1 MKKVVN
7 SLFGYRDPK
16 PDEDFTD
23 VIYTK
28 DEYQK
33 KENELRDL
41 RDQNKN
47 HEKEYDRRVE
57 VCANRYGGGKV
68 MLTLF

>member
-16 PDEDFTD
+16 SDEDFTD

-28 DEYQK
+28 DEYYK
-33 KENELRDL
+33 NDNELRNL
-41 RDQNKN
+41 RNQIKKN
-47 HEKEYDRRVE
+47 RQVRSVATFTI
-57 VCANRYGGGKV
+57 V
-68 MLTLF
+68 